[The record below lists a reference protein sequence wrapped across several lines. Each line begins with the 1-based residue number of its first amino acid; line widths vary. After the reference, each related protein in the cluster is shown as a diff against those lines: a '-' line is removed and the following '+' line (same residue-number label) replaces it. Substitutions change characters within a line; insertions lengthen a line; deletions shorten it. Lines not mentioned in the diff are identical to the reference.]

1 MTITGYTGADSD
13 VVIPS
18 TISNYPVT
26 SIGNYAFS
34 SSSLT
39 GVSIPGTVSTIGN
52 YAFAG
57 AQLYGVNLGYGVRT
71 IGAGAFRSCANLSR
85 VVLPGSV
92 ISLGDQAF
100 HFSGLISADLGSGV
114 TMLGERVFANC
125 PALTNVTMGNA
136 VTNIGILAFAS
147 CPSLRTFTIPSGVS
161 SIGEKAFSSCSGLTN
176 AIIGGGVSIIGPQ
189 AFASCSNLTAMYF
202 QSNAPTPGVDVF
214 SNCPKATVYFKPGA
228 TGWPEV
234 PNLWAGRP
242 TALWLSPFLVTFDA
256 QGGTVSPTSMT
267 VTNGKTYGNLPTPTR
282 SGYSFN
288 GWWTGTAGSGAQVTS
303 QSVVTNT
310 TAHSLYA
317 KWLVP
322 ILEISPASTNFTSSM
337 SSGIVNVA
345 ANIPWTA
352 TSNATWIAVTGGASG
367 MTNGMVIFNVVTN
380 PGIFARTGAVIVS
393 GAGISK
399 TCLVTQAGAAAALAI
414 TPTSTNFTS
423 AAASGRM
430 IGVMANMAWAAST
443 NQPWLRITSGGS
455 GSSNGTVTFSVA
467 TNPTTSSRMGGVIIS
482 GGGLTLT
489 CTVIQTGVAVRR
501 IIGVSGDLSFGNVVT
516 GQEATATMT
525 IANSGNTSLAVSGI
539 GYPTG
544 FSGTWNG
551 SIAAGASADIT
562 VTFRPVATI
571 VYNGNISVSSDAT
584 GGTNSISASGSGM
597 AARPAAQDD
606 EGFGVVSNRFG
617 FNINWASGM
626 VVVVD
631 ACSDLATPAWSSLQT
646 NFLTNGTAYFG
657 DPEWTNFPG
666 RFYRL
671 RSVP

>member
-1 MTITGYTGADSD
+1 MTNVIFGTGLTFLGNQMFQGCSSLVDIAVPNGITNIGSSAFSGCSGMTN
-13 VVIPS
+13 I
-18 TISNYPVT
+18 TISDSVAR
-26 SIGNYAFS
+26 IGQYSFQS
-34 SSSLT
+34 CTKLT
-39 GVSIPGTVSTIGN
+39 T
-52 YAFAG
+52 A
-57 AQLYGVNLGYGVRT
+57 T
-71 IGAGAFRSCANLSR
+71 IGANVSN
-85 VVLPGSV
+85 
-92 ISLGDQAF
+92 IDQK
-100 HFSGLISADLGSGV
+100 
-114 TMLGERVFANC
+114 
-125 PALTNVTMGNA
+125 
-136 VTNIGILAFAS
+136 AFAS
-147 CPSLRTFTIPSGVS
+147 CTKLAQAYFSGNAP
-161 SIGEKAFSSCSGLTN
+161 AFGADILSG
-176 AIIGGGVSIIGPQ
+176 
-189 AFASCSNLTAMYF
+189 CSN
-202 QSNAPTPGVDVF
+202 
-214 SNCPKATVYFKPGA
+214 ATVYYKSGT
-228 TGWPEV
+228 TGWPAV
-234 PNLWAGRP
+234 PNPWAGRP
-242 TALWLSPFLVTFDA
+242 TALWLTPFIVTYDA
-256 QGGTVSPTSMT
+256 QGGTVSPSSVT
-267 VTNGKTYGNLPTPTR
+267 VTNGMPYGVLPTPTR
-282 SGYSFN
+282 AGYAFD
-288 GWWTGTAGSGAQVTS
+288 GWWTGAAGSGAQVTS
-303 QSVVTNT
+303 QSIVTNT

-317 KWLVP
+317 KWLVAL
-322 ILEISPASTNFTSSM
+322 LEISPTSTNYSSSSTSGSVEVTANVPWTSS
-337 SSGIVNVA
+337 SNVSWIVVA
-345 ANIPWTA
+345 
-352 TSNATWIAVTGGASG
+352 GGASG
-367 MTNGMVIFNVVTN
+367 MTNGMVIFNVATN
-380 PGIFARTGAVIVS
+380 PGIFARTGSVVVS
-393 GAGISK
+393 GAGMSK
-399 TCLVTQAGAAAALAI
+399 TCLVTQAGAAATLAI

-443 NQPWLRITSGGS
+443 NQPWLRITSGLS
-455 GSSNGTVTFSVA
+455 GASNGTVTFSVA

-482 GGGLTLT
+482 GGGLTRT

-571 VYNGNISVSSDAT
+571 AYNGIISVSSDAT
-584 GGTNSISASGSGM
+584 GGTNSISASGAGM

-631 ACSDLATPAWSSLQT
+631 ACSDLANPAWSSLQT

-671 RSVP
+671 RSP